1 MLRTSNYDSV
11 YELTPSL
18 LKKAEILTFAGQHE
32 SYLRVIQQQQQ
43 QQQQKLQKQ
52 NKKMQN

>member
-43 QQQQKLQKQ
+43 QQKLQKQ